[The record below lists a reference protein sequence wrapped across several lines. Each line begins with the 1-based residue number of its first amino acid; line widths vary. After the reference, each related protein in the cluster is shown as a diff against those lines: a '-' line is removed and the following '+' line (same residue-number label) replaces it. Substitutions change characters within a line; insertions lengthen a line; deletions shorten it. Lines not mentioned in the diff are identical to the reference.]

1 MPMHKQ
7 NIDAV
12 WPLGK
17 ENFSYSS
24 TPSIRFQ
31 EPSSIKFLK

>member
-1 MPMHKQ
+1 MLEEQAIMENIFFLIKIQMPMHKQ

-17 ENFSYSS
+17 ENFS
-24 TPSIRFQ
+24 
-31 EPSSIKFLK
+31 

>member
-1 MPMHKQ
+1 MLEELAILENIFLMKIQMLMHKQ

-17 ENFSYSS
+17 ENFS
-24 TPSIRFQ
+24 
-31 EPSSIKFLK
+31 